1 MTHRWERLMGAAQ
14 SRWDRL
20 SSDDVR
26 GVRGNAE
33 RLLSVLQARYGL
45 GRDEALREVQAWR
58 DSLRAAAI

>member
-1 MTHRWERLMGAAQ
+1 MTHRWERLMDAAQ

-20 SSDDVR
+20 SRDD
-26 GVRGNAE
+26 VRGNAE

>member
-1 MTHRWERLMGAAQ
+1 MTQRWERLMGAAQ

-20 SSDDVR
+20 SLDDVR

-58 DSLRAAAI
+58 DSLRGAAV

>member
-1 MTHRWERLMGAAQ
+1 MTQRWERLMDAAQ

-20 SSDDVR
+20 SVDDVR

-33 RLLSVLQARYGL
+33 RLLSVLQVRYGL

-58 DSLRAAAI
+58 DSLRAAAV

>member
-1 MTHRWERLMGAAQ
+1 MNQRWERLMDAAQ

-20 SSDDVR
+20 SVDDVR

-33 RLLSVLQARYGL
+33 RLLSVLQSRYGL

-58 DSLRAAAI
+58 DSLRGAAV